1 MHCEIKNRFI
11 LKYPDPNNCYASV
24 CRCLGQPAFLTNQTF
39 FSFECKTVFSD
50 FFRWDAAGGKRG
62 FVMFFLYLGM
72 GFFNGFLKILFLSGP
87 VDFKFNDVGV
97 IFFKVKGGEQ
107 HIVTPETAFPV

>member
-62 FVMFFLYLGM
+62 CVMFFMYLGM

-87 VDFKFNDVGV
+87 VDFKVTGCKQQAPNGV
-97 IFFKVKGGEQ
+97 FVLFK
-107 HIVTPETAFPV
+107 PVFSFISVPP